1 MMFCLLSGCID
12 VLQSLQ
18 RECHLKRLLKFAIVP
33 VLVGRFMARAR
44 SIPWLLLQGAIA
56 GAVVGMLHLVPWAG
70 SRAHAGAMENR
81 PPSFAAIARRTMP
94 IVVNIFTTSQRAA
107 RGGSNDPLDDF
118 FGRMFGDVAP
128 REDSGRSLGSGILI
142 SRDGEVLT
150 SYHVVRNSD
159 VIKVRLSDRSE
170 YDARLIGKDA
180 KTDLALIKIRRSG
193 GALPFARLG
202 SSSQLDVGDWVMAIG
217 NPFGL
222 EHTVTAG
229 IVSAKGRVIGAG
241 PYDSFIQTDASINPG
256 NSGGPLINALGEV
269 VGVNSAIFSQNGVNI
284 GIGFAIPIDL
294 AKKVAEQLRKNGR
307 VVRGWLGIRAQDVA
321 AQLAGA
327 SPGATRRNGDVAQV
341 TEVSEGSP
349 AAEAGVRVGDLILE
363 FNGRPVPK
371 SADFP
376 VVIADT
382 PPGQK
387 VNLKIAREKKE
398 MTLAVKIGELAEEM
412 DSAQTAEAKDPEFG
426 IKVQRISP
434 EAARRLALNSTKGVL
449 VLEVQPGSPADS
461 IGLEPADVIREVNQ
475 RPVNNVSDFE
485 RAMRQGRR
493 GDRILL
499 LIQRGDNAVFFAWK
513 RKT

>member
-1 MMFCLLSGCID
+1 LLSFRCLIGPEARMKFIP
-12 VLQSLQ
+12 S
-18 RECHLKRLLKFAIVP
+18 RLLLTAM
-33 VLVGRFMARAR
+33 L
-44 SIPWLLLQGAIA
+44 
-56 GAVVGMLHLVPWAG
+56 GAVAGMPPLPLRLP
-70 SRAHAGAMENR
+70 SFGAAPAAAASLAALENR
-81 PPSFAAIARRTMP
+81 PPSFATIAKRTMP
-94 IVVNIFTTSQRAA
+94 VVVNIFTTSQRAA
-107 RGGSNDPLDDF
+107 RGSSSDPIDDF
-118 FGRMFGDVAP
+118 FGRFFGESNP
-128 REDSGRSLGSGILI
+128 RENATRSLGSGILI

-150 SYHVVRNSD
+150 SYHVVHNSD
-159 VIKVRLSDRSE
+159 IIKVRLSDHSE
-170 YDARLIGKDA
+170 YEARLIGKDA
-180 KTDLALIKIRRSG
+180 KTDLALVKIRKSG

-269 VGVNSAIFSQNGVNI
+269 VGVNSAIFSQSGGNI

-321 AQLAGA
+321 PQIAGTLGVPR
-327 SPGATRRNGDVAQV
+327 SGADVAQV
-341 TEVSEGSP
+341 TEVADGSP
-349 AAEAGVRVGDLILE
+349 AAEAGVKLGDLIVE
-363 FNGRPVPK
+363 FNGKPVPK
-371 SADFP
+371 SLDFP
-376 VVIADT
+376 ALIADT

-387 VNLKIAREKKE
+387 VVLKIVRDKKE
-398 MTLAVKIGELAEEM
+398 TTVGVKIGELPEES
-412 DSAQTAEAKDPEFG
+412 DPALTSEAKDPELG

-434 EAARRLALNSTKGVL
+434 EAARRLGLNSTKGVL
-449 VLEVQPGSPADS
+449 ILEVQPGSPADS

-475 RPVNNVSDFE
+475 RPVNNVNDFE

-493 GDRILL
+493 GERILL
-499 LIQRGDNAVFFAWK
+499 LVQRGDNAVFFAWK
-513 RKT
+513 RKG